1 MVWQDERKGGGL
13 LIRAGPFGNLSS
25 VVRDRVEEQG
35 EALMRFL
42 ESIP

>member
-1 MVWQDERKGGGL
+1 MVWQDERKGGL
-13 LIRAGPFGNLSS
+13 LIRAEPFGNLSS